1 MMIEKQTMFTGRVGL
16 QQRVLPSYRVP
27 FFDHLA
33 GRCDGGLSLFSGE
46 PRSGEAILIGAKPSV
61 ARHEHAQNVHIFSGR
76 AYLCAQRGMLR
87 WLEHWD
93 PDVLI
98 LEANPRYLT
107 NRRAISWMH
116 ARQRPVIGWALGA
129 PLLRG
134 WLSAPRRGI
143 RRQYLKRFDAI
154 IAYSSTGASEYR
166 ALGIPA
172 ERVHTAYNA
181 VAPVP
186 GPAVERAPLQGRPTR
201 LLFVG
206 RLQERKRIDLLLQA
220 CARQTQP
227 LELTIVGD
235 GPARERL
242 ESHAAEIFP
251 GVRFVGAQQGDA
263 LRTYYEW
270 ADLFV
275 LPGTGGLAVQEAMS
289 YALPVMVAE
298 GDGTQRDLVRSENG
312 WLLQPDDLEALSS
325 ALHEALS
332 DPDRL
337 VRMGQ
342 HSYRLAVTQFNIVS
356 MADTFI
362 DVFMMVTGESQ

>member
-1 MMIEKQTMFTGRVGL
+1 MKNGKQPTYTGRVGL

-46 PRSGEAILIGAKPSV
+46 PRSEEAILSGMKPSV
-61 ARHEHAQNVHIFSGR
+61 ALHEHAHNVHILSGP

-87 WLEHWD
+87 WLDRWD

-116 ARQRPVIGWALGA
+116 ARQRPIIGWALGA
-129 PLLRG
+129 PPLAG
-134 WLSAPRRGI
+134 WLSAPRREL
-143 RRQYLKRFDAI
+143 RRQYLQRFDAI
-154 IAYSSTGASEYR
+154 IAYSSTGASEYG

-181 VAPVP
+181 VAPIP
-186 GPAVERAPLQGRPTR
+186 GPLVERAPLPGRPVR
-201 LLFVG
+201 ILFVG
-206 RLQERKRIDLLLQA
+206 RLQARKRIDLLLHA
-220 CARQTQP
+220 CARQTRL

-235 GPARERL
+235 GPARSRL
-242 ESHAAEIFP
+242 EDQAAEVFP
-251 GVRFVGAQQGDA
+251 EARFVGAQQGDA
-263 LRTYYEW
+263 LRAYYEW

-298 GDGTQRDLVRSENG
+298 GDGTQRDLVRPENG
-312 WLLQPDDLEALSS
+312 WLLTPDDLEVLTS

-332 DPDRL
+332 DEERL
-337 VRMGQ
+337 AQMGL
-342 HSYRLAVTQFNIVS
+342 HSHHLAVTQFNIVA

-362 DVFMMVTGESQ
+362 NVMKTLSGEST